1 MTKNWFKET
10 LHKDWQQQLEM
21 LDVIYRDDNNLQSL
35 VIFENKTFGRVLA
48 LDGVVQL
55 TEKDEFIYHEM
66 FAHVPILAHG
76 AVKHVLIIGGGDG
89 GLLREVLR
97 YKTIESVDI
106 IEIDES
112 VVTMCKKYFPMVE
125 QGAFSDSRVTLH
137 INDGAKYISQTS
149 NTYDLI
155 LVDSTDPVGPAVCL
169 FESPFYQS
177 CLTALKEGGALI
189 TQNGST
195 FSQTQELVTTF
206 QRMKHLTDLHGFY
219 LSVVPTYI
227 GGAMSHAWASNDFN
241 LQAVSMDSIT
251 ARLEASQLKMRYYN
265 PAIHQSAFAIP
276 QYILNQCQK
285 GEQIDA

>member
-1 MTKNWFKET
+1 MIIIFT
-10 LHKDWQQQLEM
+10 
-21 LDVIYRDDNNLQSL
+21 L
-35 VIFENKTFGRVLA
+35 VIFENNTFGRVLA

-76 AVKHVLIIGGGDG
+76 AVKAVLIIGGGDG

-97 YKTIESVDI
+97 HQTIESVDI
-106 IEIDES
+106 VEIDES
-112 VVTMCKKYFPMVE
+112 VVKMCKAYFPMVE

-137 INDGAKYISQTS
+137 IDDGAKYISHTA
-149 NTYDLI
+149 NKYDLV

-177 CLTALKEGGALI
+177 CFSCVKRKRVLI

-241 LQAVSMDSIT
+241 LQTASMDKIT
-251 ARLEASQLKMRYYN
+251 TRLVASQLKMRYYN
-265 PAIHQSAFAIP
+265 PAVHLGAFAIP
-276 QYILNQCQK
+276 QYILDQCQK
-285 GEQIDA
+285 GEKINE